1 MLSNGKP
8 LLFREMD
15 ALYPNWK
22 SDGLVIQLS
31 PLAKQCEKIRWLV
44 KKIMPNIVP
53 VSEIFRNFALG

>member
-1 MLSNGKP
+1 
-8 LLFREMD
+8 MD

-22 SDGLVIQLS
+22 SDGLVIQLR